1 MGFQVRGCQTSD
13 AAESREGVLG
23 LERQTSAAP
32 ESRGK
37 VPASVDLAIGLS
49 WRVIGLLLRSR
60 EKVPARVDAG
70 CGGR

>member
-1 MGFQVRGCQTSD
+1 MRFQGRGCQTSD

-37 VPASVDLAIGLS
+37 VPASVDLAIDLS
-49 WRVIGLLLRSR
+49 RRVIG
-60 EKVPARVDAG
+60 
-70 CGGR
+70 